1 MIAHLAP
8 RDFTVT
14 EVLPL
19 DLVEGAILVTTVP
32 VAHRHRLHLCSLVLK
47 EATVPKV
54 VISRRLVP
62 LELSITKLNLEV
74 LSSV

>member
-19 DLVEGAILVTTVP
+19 DLVEGAILVSTVP
-32 VAHRHRLHLCSLVLK
+32 VAHRHQLHPCSRVLK
-47 EATVPKV
+47 EASVPKV
-54 VISRRLVP
+54 LISRRLVL

-74 LSSV
+74 LLNV